1 MKKHILLIIA
11 LFYSPLSFA
20 QIGIT
25 AKTGQIYSFSKALRN
40 KGNPSPYFRVG
51 PYVSTGFMGAVVSY
65 TYDKYVFE
73 IGWEYT
79 EVGSQTYDAT
89 AATLCAGCDE
99 VKKFNSAYGVPI
111 HSFPIRVGYRLYN
124 RKRIDVFSKLGY
136 FQVSR
141 KGDPIGFANENYFGP
156 YSISKDFFYQEI
168 DGKPFGFVSYN
179 LQSST
184 SIRYIIDKNQKY
196 ALTLDVIYNQGLKK
210 IAEDSYETILY
221 KTNQKF
227 TNYVTRRGS
236 FAGFNIGFTRI
247 FQNSA
252 PKIKKKK
259 KKKVIKYKTEKCD

>member
-1 MKKHILLIIA
+1 MKKNTLLSIA
-11 LFYSPLSFA
+11 LFYSTLSFA
-20 QIGIT
+20 QISIT
-25 AKTGQIYSFSKALRN
+25 AKTGQLYSFSKALQN

-79 EVGSQTYDAT
+79 EVGSQIHDAT
-89 AATLCAGCDE
+89 AATLCVGCDE
-99 VKKFNSAYGVPI
+99 VKKFNSYYGVPI
-111 HSFPIRVGYRLYN
+111 HTFPVRVGYHLYN

-136 FQVSR
+136 FQITR
-141 KGDPIGFANENYFGP
+141 PGGTGFASENYFGP
-156 YSISKDFFYQEI
+156 YAVKDFKYHPKN
-168 DGKPFGFVSYN
+168 GTPFGFISYN
-179 LQSST
+179 LQAST
-184 SIRYIIDKNQKY
+184 SIRYALDKNRKY

-210 IAEDSYETILY
+210 IAEDPYETILY

-247 FQNSA
+247 FQDSK

-259 KKKVIKYKTEKCD
+259 KKKVIKYETEKCD